1 MNTRK
6 SALPP
11 REQFSL
17 GVPLYLVAICLDTL
31 SQQGLEGF
39 AKSTPL
45 VRLQPAVNG
54 YLSEQDDAQQQW
66 MQENMLDI
74 CLIDF
79 DRDRRRA
86 AVTSEKVHAALPNA
100 TIFAVSDDSQP
111 ELIIQA
117 MRSGCSEYLLKP
129 VAQEQLLQAIARVAS
144 RKKENQPIGQVLT
157 FIGSKGGV
165 GVTTTAAHL
174 STLLSRSHSRRSLL
188 VDLHPLFGD
197 AELYLGMT
205 KYQYS
210 FRELLENTHRL
221 DADLLQS
228 FVLHHNSGLDF
239 LAAPGTLRPA
249 KAVKPEAVSA
259 TIDFLRSQYD
269 FVLVDC
275 PPGLSDDNLEA
286 IQRSDQV
293 YVITVP
299 EVAAV
304 RDAARYL
311 EYFAKINFPR
321 EKLRV
326 VLNRCS
332 KRDSISDEQIEE
344 AIHAKIFRKLPN
356 QYFEVIKSINGGDPS
371 SGSSSS
377 ELARNLNEWA
387 SSLASEAGPRTRIAA
402 KKSSKGLLAF
412 LGT

>member
-1 MNTRK
+1 MK
-6 SALPP
+6 
-11 REQFSL
+11 
-17 GVPLYLVAICLDTL
+17 
-31 SQQGLEGF
+31 
-39 AKSTPL
+39 
-45 VRLQPAVNG
+45 LQPGVG
-54 YLSEQDDAQQQW
+54 EYLSEQDDAPRQW

-86 AVTSEKVHAALPNA
+86 TVTSERVHAYLPNA
-100 TIFAVSDDSQP
+100 IIFAVSGDSQP

-117 MRSGCSEYLLKP
+117 MRCGCSEYVLKP
-129 VAQEQLLQAIARVAS
+129 VAHEQLLQAIARVAS
-144 RKKENQPIGQVLT
+144 RKKDNQPIGQVLT
-157 FIGSKGGV
+157 FLGSKGGV

-174 STLLSRSHSRRSLL
+174 GTLLSRSHSRRSLL

-197 AELYLGMT
+197 AELYLGLT

-221 DADLLQS
+221 DSELLQS
-228 FVLHHNSGLDF
+228 FVLHHGSGLDF

-249 KAVKPEAVSA
+249 KEVNSEAVSS

-269 FVLVDC
+269 FVLIDC

-286 IQRSDQV
+286 INRSDRT
-293 YVITVP
+293 YLIMVP

-311 EYFAKINFPR
+311 EYLPQVGVPR

-326 VLNRCS
+326 VLNR
-332 KRDSISDEQIEE
+332 
-344 AIHAKIFRKLPN
+344 
-356 QYFEVIKSINGGDPS
+356 
-371 SGSSSS
+371 
-377 ELARNLNEWA
+377 
-387 SSLASEAGPRTRIAA
+387 
-402 KKSSKGLLAF
+402 
-412 LGT
+412 